1 MSSERYPNCFE
12 LPYRSLCVEHKHVP
26 NSSCDQSVEALALL
40 DIIREEQGPRIELS
54 RRRIRQR
61 GDILSVEYPEKAK
74 AGSNA

>member
-1 MSSERYPNCFE
+1 MSSERYPNCLE

-40 DIIREEQGPRIELS
+40 EIIREEQETSIELS
-54 RRRIRQR
+54 SAVVRQR
-61 GDILSVEYPEKAK
+61 GVISPVEYPEKAK